1 MLAII
6 FALISYF
13 SWGAGDIPGTIATRK
28 IGSILTSFWI
38 YLVGLLGSTLFI
50 PFFFNDLNK
59 FTLEVFGINIG
70 LGILLAVCYLAFNEA
85 FRLGN
90 VSIVGTIAGSF
101 SAVTIVLSLI
111 FLGETLTIVQFLFIL
126 LIFSGIILTS
136 LNFKDLKS
144 GTILENKGTWIALAV
159 MFGWGAYYTFIK
171 IPITEVGWFWPNY
184 ISAII
189 GTVLLGWLAFGK
201 LRTFKVSD
209 MKTRY
214 NLIAAGILLT
224 LGTFSLNYALSVGA
238 TSLVAPIAGSYTTLF
253 VLLSRFAF
261 KDRLTKQQW
270 LGIVVTLCGI
280 VLLAFFTK

>member
-126 LIFSGIILTS
+126 LIFSG
-136 LNFKDLKS
+136 
-144 GTILENKGTWIALAV
+144 
-159 MFGWGAYYTFIK
+159 
-171 IPITEVGWFWPNY
+171 
-184 ISAII
+184 
-189 GTVLLGWLAFGK
+189 
-201 LRTFKVSD
+201 
-209 MKTRY
+209 
-214 NLIAAGILLT
+214 
-224 LGTFSLNYALSVGA
+224 
-238 TSLVAPIAGSYTTLF
+238 
-253 VLLSRFAF
+253 
-261 KDRLTKQQW
+261 
-270 LGIVVTLCGI
+270 
-280 VLLAFFTK
+280 